1 MLPRQLS
8 AASFPVTPKN
18 KAVAVVAMNIYMI
31 HVVSS
36 SEISIERYGQ
46 DAAILHTPFL
56 TNLHHVNVHF
66 FYCGH
71 GYMDLDVGTI
81 LFNYSRW
88 KFGEKVYCC

>member
-1 MLPRQLS
+1 M
-8 AASFPVTPKN
+8 
-18 KAVAVVAMNIYMI
+18 VAVEAMNIYMI

-66 FYCGH
+66 SIVDMGIWIW
-71 GYMDLDVGTI
+71 MLV
-81 LFNYSRW
+81 LFCLITADESLVKKLIVVCPITQTTNRD
-88 KFGEKVYCC
+88 